1 MLKRNIVITLLIL
14 LCLTGCK
21 EKSNVTVVSNN
32 TTEATPKELVS
43 EEEFLEYYGL
53 TREDIGDFDL
63 QAMIV
68 HYGIS
73 EEILLEDRDFCLNEL
88 NESIETGKDF
98 NCYASDYIRQE
109 YKRMATKQD
118 DLKQTKYILL
128 SFDIRGQG
136 CLCSPRQILIDVK
149 NKKSYYSDGMNVWD
163 NFSYAEVIKSLD
175 EDQIEGI
182 LSSLEDKKIYKW
194 ERGNGVMGDG
204 PGDYSWNLYL
214 VMGRG
219 DVIAYSG
226 GSLGNNKKFV
236 SWYNELLEIVK

>member
-1 MLKRNIVITLLIL
+1 MP
-14 LCLTGCK
+14 
-21 EKSNVTVVSNN
+21 E
-32 TTEATPKELVS
+32 ELVS
-43 EEEFLEYYGL
+43 EEYFLDYYGI

-73 EEILLEDRDFCLNEL
+73 EEILLEDREFCLNEL

-98 NCYASDYIRQE
+98 NCYASDYVRQE
-109 YKRMATKQD
+109 YKRMATKED
-118 DLKQTKYILL
+118 DLKQTKYIIL
-128 SFDIRGQG
+128 SIEIQEQG
-136 CLCSPRQILIDVK
+136 CLCSPRQILVDVK

-163 NFSYAEVIKSLD
+163 DFSHAEVIKELD
-175 EDQIEGI
+175 ENQIEEI
-182 LSSLEDKKIYKW
+182 LTSLEDKKIYKW
-194 ERGNGVMGDG
+194 KHGNGVMGDR

-226 GSLGNNKKFV
+226 GSSGNNKKFV
-236 SWYNELLEIVK
+236 SWYNELLEVVK

>member
-1 MLKRNIVITLLIL
+1 MFKRYIVIVTLVL

-21 EKSNVTVVSNN
+21 EESYVIIVTNN
-32 TTEATPKELVS
+32 TTEITPKELVS
-43 EEEFLEYYGL
+43 EEYFLDYYGI

-149 NKKSYYSDGMNVWD
+149 NKKSYYSDGMNVWED
-163 NFSYAEVIKSLD
+163 FSHAEVIKALD
-175 EDQIEGI
+175 ENQIEGI

-194 ERGNGVMGDG
+194 THDNGVMGDG
-204 PGDYSWNLYL
+204 PGDYSWKLYL

-236 SWYNELLEIVK
+236 SWYNELLEVVK